1 MLAAFRRSRTVGTGG
16 RPVGSRTLVAFAT
29 LCLVASM
36 LALGVPARASMTQYV
51 VVIDQSASGAAYAAI
66 AAAGGRVLGTNT
78 LGIATVASS
87 SAAFASAVSNSVA
100 VVGVA
105 RDAGFAQAAAVTV
118 AAPAGTHTQAAE
130 AAACAAL
137 FSVSVSSGPD
147 PLAPCQSD
155 MRAIGATSSGSYA
168 VSKGR
173 VVRVGVMDTGI
184 DLTHSDLMANV
195 DLAASC
201 VFLYATTP
209 TANPAEQVTRG
220 SCSNK
225 AALQD
230 LAGHGTHT
238 AGTIAA
244 PINGRGISGVAP
256 EATIVSLKAGTE
268 QGYFFTSSVVDALI
282 YAGDQRLDVVSMS
295 FFADPWLF
303 NCRNDPEQKAII
315 QAISRAASYAQQR
328 GVLLVAAAG
337 NDNIDLNH
345 PTVDEISP
353 DYPAGAAVSRPV
365 NNSCVVLPQE
375 LPGVVVVTATGA
387 QNLLT
392 WYSTYGNLTD
402 VTAPGGSR
410 YQTPTFDSSRGRV
423 LAPYSS
429 TAGDLAGEAAIG
441 RLVVDPDGNFYAW
454 LNGTSMAAPHAA
466 GVAALIRAAH
476 PGMSQGAVAAKLRQ
490 TATKMACPTT
500 HDPGVEFF
508 GVPLQIC
515 KGGIGSNSF
524 YGAGLVNAL
533 AAARS

>member
-1 MLAAFRRSRTVGTGG
+1 MLIVGG
-16 RPVGSRTLVAFAT
+16 
-29 LCLVASM
+29 
-36 LALGVPARASMTQYV
+36 PARASTARYV
-51 VVIDQSASGAAYAAI
+51 VLIDQTASSAAYGAI
-66 AAAGGRVLGTNT
+66 AAAGGRVVSMNAV
-78 LGIATVASS
+78 GIATVTSS
-87 SAAFASAVSNSVA
+87 SAGFASAVSNSSA

-105 RDAGFAQAAAVTV
+105 HDAGFAQAKVTKAAAT
-118 AAPAGTHTQAAE
+118 PPGTHMQADE

-137 FSVSVSSGPD
+137 FSVSLSTGPD
-147 PLAPCQSD
+147 PLAPCQWD
-155 MRAIGATSSGSYA
+155 MRAINATSSGSYA

-173 VVRVGVMDTGI
+173 GVRVGVMDTGI
-184 DLTHSDLMANV
+184 DLTHGDLMPNV

-209 TANPAEQVTRG
+209 TADPSEQVTRG

-238 AGTIAA
+238 AGTIGA
-244 PINGRGISGVAP
+244 PINGKGISGVAP
-256 EATIVSLKAGTE
+256 EATIVALKAGTAE
-268 QGYFFTSSVVDALI
+268 GYFFTSSVVDALI

-303 NCRNDPEQKAII
+303 NCRKDPEQKAIV
-315 QAISRAASYAQQR
+315 QAISRAAGYAQQR

-337 NDNIDLNH
+337 NEGINLNH

-353 DYPAGAAVSRPV
+353 DFPADAAVTRPV

-375 LPGVVVVTATGA
+375 VPGVVVVTATGA
-387 QNLLT
+387 QNLLA

-410 YQTPTFDSSRGRV
+410 FQTPTFNSSRGRV

-429 TAGDLAGEAAIG
+429 TASDLALEASLN
-441 RLVVDPDGNFYAW
+441 RLVVDPQGNYYAW

-466 GVAALIRAAH
+466 GVAALIKAAH
-476 PGMSQGAVAAKLRQ
+476 RGISQDALAAKLRQ
-490 TATKMACPTT
+490 TATKMGCPTT

-508 GVPLQIC
+508 GAPLQVC
-515 KGGIGSNSF
+515 TGGTGSNSF

>member
-1 MLAAFRRSRTVGTGG
+1 MSASST
-16 RPVGSRTLVAFAT
+16 FA
-29 LCLVASM
+29 
-36 LALGVPARASMTQYV
+36 LALRASP
-51 VVIDQSASGAAYAAI
+51 
-66 AAAGGRVLGTNT
+66 
-78 LGIATVASS
+78 
-87 SAAFASAVSNSVA
+87 A

-105 RDAGFAQAAAVTV
+105 LNAGFAQAAATTV
-118 AAPAGTHTQAAE
+118 SAPANTHTQAAE
-130 AAACAAL
+130 GAACATL
-137 FSVSVSSGPD
+137 YSVPTNVGPD
-147 PLAPCQSD
+147 PLAPCQWD

-168 VSKGR
+168 VSRGR
-173 VVRVGVMDTGI
+173 GVRVGVIDTGI
-184 DLTHSDLMANV
+184 DLTHGDLMPNV

-209 TANPAEQVTRG
+209 TADPAETVTRG

-244 PINGRGISGVAP
+244 PINGRGTSGVAP
-256 EATIVSLKAGTE
+256 EATIVSLKAGTH
-268 QGYFFTSSVVDALI
+268 QGYFFTESVVDALI
-282 YAGDQRLDVVSMS
+282 YAGDQKLDVVSMS

-315 QAISRAASYAQQR
+315 QAISRAARYAQQQ

-345 PTVDEISP
+345 PTIDEISP
-353 DYPAGAAVSRPV
+353 DFPAGAAVTRPV
-365 NNSCVVLPQE
+365 NNSCVVLPTE

-387 QNLLT
+387 QNLLA
-392 WYSTYGNLTD
+392 WYSTYGKLTD

-410 YQTPTFDSSRGRV
+410 FQTPVFNSSRGRV

-429 TAGDLAGEAAIG
+429 TAEDLAAEARIN

-508 GVPLQIC
+508 GVPLQVC
-515 KGGIGSNSF
+515 TGGIGSNSF
-524 YGAGLVNAL
+524 YGAGMVNAL
-533 AAARS
+533 EAARS